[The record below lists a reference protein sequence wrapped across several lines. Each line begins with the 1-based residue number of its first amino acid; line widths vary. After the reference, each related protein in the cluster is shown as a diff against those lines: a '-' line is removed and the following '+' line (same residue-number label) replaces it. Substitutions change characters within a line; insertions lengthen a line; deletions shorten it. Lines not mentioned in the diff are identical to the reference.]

1 MIYLA
6 SLLEGII
13 TFISP
18 CLLPMLPIYL
28 AYFAGG
34 ERRGGADTIKNAL
47 GFILGF
53 TIVFVA
59 MGAMAGTIGGLLRQ
73 YQTIVNLVC
82 GGVVILLG
90 LNFLGVIKL
99 GVFQGSAAK
108 LERTRLTFAS
118 SLALGVVFSLG
129 WTPCVGA
136 FLGSALM
143 LAGQQGHAL
152 QGMLMLLAY
161 SAGLGIP
168 FLVSAFLIDQLKGA
182 FDAIKRHYSLINA
195 VSGVLLVCLG
205 VMMATGAM
213 TGVLGALV

>member
-1 MIYLA
+1 MTYLA
-6 SLLEGII
+6 SFLEGII

-34 ERRGGADTIKNAL
+34 ERRGGAQTLKNAL

-53 TIVFVA
+53 TLVFVA

-73 YQTIVNLVC
+73 HQTAVNLLC

-99 GVFQGSAAK
+99 GIFKGPGAKMEQG
-108 LERTRLTFAS
+108 RLAFTS

-152 QGMLMLLAY
+152 EGMLMLLAY
-161 SAGLGIP
+161 STGMGIP
-168 FLVSAFLIDQLKGA
+168 FLISALLIDQLKGA
-182 FDAIKRHYSLINA
+182 FDAIKRHYSLINT
-195 VSGVLLVCLG
+195 VSGVLLICLG
-205 VMMATGAM
+205 LLMATGAM
-213 TGVLGALV
+213 TGMLGALV

>member
-1 MIYLA
+1 MTYLA
-6 SLLEGII
+6 SFLEGII

-34 ERRGGADTIKNAL
+34 EKRGGSATIKNAL

-59 MGAMAGTIGGLLRQ
+59 MGAMAGSIGGLLRQ
-73 YQTIVNLVC
+73 YQTVVNVIC

-99 GVFQGSAAK
+99 EIFQGSAAK
-108 LERTRLTFAS
+108 LENKKLTFAT

-143 LAGQQGHAL
+143 LAGQQGHVL
-152 QGMLMLLAY
+152 EGMLMLLAY

-168 FLVSAFLIDQLKGA
+168 FLISALLIDQLKGA

-195 VSGVLLVCLG
+195 VSGALLVILG
-205 VMMATGAM
+205 LLMATGTM
-213 TGVLGALV
+213 SGVLGTLA

>member
-1 MIYLA
+1 MSYLT
-6 SLLEGII
+6 SFLEGIV

-34 ERRGGADTIKNAL
+34 ERRGGAATVKNAL

-53 TIVFVA
+53 TVVFVA
-59 MGAMAGTIGGLLRQ
+59 MGAMAGSIGGLLRQ
-73 YQTIVNLVC
+73 YQTIVNVIC
-82 GGVVILLG
+82 GGAVILLG
-90 LNFLGVIKL
+90 LNFLGVINL
-99 GVFQGSAAK
+99 GIFKGAGAK
-108 LERTRLTFAS
+108 MQQKPLDFAS
-118 SLALGVVFSLG
+118 SLVLGVVFSLG

-143 LAGQQGHAL
+143 LAGQQGHAI

-168 FLVSAFLIDQLKGA
+168 FLLSALLIDQLKGA
-182 FDAIKRHYSLINA
+182 FDAIKRHYSLINT

-205 VMMATGAM
+205 LLMATGAM
-213 TGVLGALV
+213 TGMLGALV

>member
-1 MIYLA
+1 MSYLA
-6 SLLEGII
+6 SFLEGII

-34 ERRGGADTIKNAL
+34 ERRGGAATIKNAL

-53 TIVFVA
+53 TVVFVA
-59 MGAMAGTIGGLLRQ
+59 MGAMAGSIGGLLRQ
-73 YQTIVNLVC
+73 YQTIVNVIC
-82 GGVVILLG
+82 GGAVILLG
-90 LNFLGVIKL
+90 LNFLGVINL
-99 GVFQGSAAK
+99 GIFKGAGAK
-108 LERTRLTFAS
+108 MQQKPLDFAS
-118 SLALGVVFSLG
+118 SLVLGVVFSLG

-143 LAGQQGHAL
+143 LAGQQGHAI

-168 FLVSAFLIDQLKGA
+168 FLLSALLIDQLKGA
-182 FDAIKRHYSLINA
+182 FDAIKRHYSLINT

-205 VMMATGAM
+205 LLMATGAM
-213 TGVLGALV
+213 TGMLGALV